1 LEDPYVLN
9 RLRILASL
17 ASVGIVL
24 ALSAPTTRAATESG
38 MPKTAAEKAFV
49 SEIQTDLTARFP
61 TASDAEKA
69 GYHRYTNADDTGAI
83 SYANFMWTSVDAK
96 HPSQLWYDRSG
107 ALLGADF
114 SRPLTPKPP
123 SWLGIAPSRWV
134 KFEDHIHYVERDAKT
149 GKLLYDKYVSDKDFI
164 AAGGSMTH
172 PSAATLVKVH
182 KVASPSQVALI
193 FDSPAFWDLIVWV
206 KPNPLG
212 AFAEKNPSVDPK
224 G

>member
-1 LEDPYVLN
+1 MLD
-9 RLRILASL
+9 LR
-17 ASVGIVL
+17 SVSALL
-24 ALSAPTTRAATESG
+24 ALSIALTASLPAAADTSG
-38 MPKTAAEKAFV
+38 LPKTAAEKAFV
-49 SEIQTDLTARFP
+49 SEIQADLGARFP

-83 SYANFMWTSVDAK
+83 SYANFVWTSIDAK

-114 SRPLTPKPP
+114 SRPLTTKPP
-123 SWLGIAPSRWV
+123 SWLGIAPSRWQ
-134 KFEDHIHYVERDAKT
+134 KFEDHIHFVERDPKT
-149 GKLLYDKYVSDKDFI
+149 GKFLYDKYATEKEFVG
-164 AAGGSMTH
+164 AGGSMAH
-172 PSAATLVKVH
+172 PSAATLVKLH
-182 KVASPSQVALI
+182 KVASTSQVALI

-212 AFAEKNPSVDPK
+212 AFAEKNPSVNPK